1 MPGELPSD
9 GDNEA
14 TGGDED
20 ITSPTFTTEAK
31 KKPAMMTCL
40 GPAVTSFA

>member
-20 ITSPTFTTEAK
+20 ITLPTFTTEAK
-31 KKPAMMTCL
+31 KPATMTCL